1 MVLGHCVGVFSIMAL
16 KNKKSENFTEWYLE
30 LVESA
35 ELMDYSPIQGCM
47 TIRPRAYAIWETYQG
62 LLNQKMRADGVSNA
76 YFPMF
81 IPESF
86 LVKEAAH
93 FEGFAPEVAW
103 VTKGGNE
110 ELSEKL
116 AVRPTSETIMYHHFA
131 KWVHSWRDL
140 PLKVNQWCNVIRWD
154 TKTLK
159 PFLRTREFLWQEGHT
174 AHASENEADEM
185 TLRALH
191 WYRELCENYLAIPVL
206 LGRKSEG
213 EKFPGAKYTTTI
225 EALMPDG
232 KALQCGT
239 SHQLGQNFAKMF
251 EVKFKSAEETE
262 QYVFQTS
269 WGTSTRLLG
278 ALFMLHSDDRG
289 LVLPPRVAPLHVV
302 IVPIAKEENDRGMVL
317 AAANRVREAL
327 LEAKLAVHIDERTER
342 SPGYKFN
349 EWELKGIPVRI
360 EIGMRDLA
368 EQSVTVV
375 RRDSGQKE
383 SLMESQLNLK
393 IPALLEEIQKSLFE
407 KAKNHLKANLRPAS
421 SVPQLNQ
428 ILEEQKGFVFAGW
441 CADPRCEEAI
451 KEETGATIRLIPFED
466 APAGACIMC
475 GKESKATAFFARS
488 Y

>member
-1 MVLGHCVGVFSIMAL
+1 MPL

-30 LVESA
+30 LVEAA

-47 TIRPRAYAIWETYQG
+47 TIRPRAYAVWESYQR
-62 LLNQKMRADGVSNA
+62 LMNDKMRADGVSNA

-81 IPESF
+81 IPETF
-86 LVKEAAH
+86 LTKEAQH

-110 ELSEKL
+110 ELAEKL

-131 KWVHSWRDL
+131 RWIHSWRDL
-140 PLKVNQWCNVIRWD
+140 PLKVNQWCNVVRWD

-174 AHASENEADEM
+174 AHATEQEADEM

-191 WYRELCENYLAIPVL
+191 WYHDLCENYLAIPVL

-225 EALMPDG
+225 EGLMPDG

-251 EVKFKSAEETE
+251 DIKFKNPQESESHAW
-262 QYVFQTS
+262 QTS

-278 ALFMLHSDDRG
+278 ALFMTHSDDKG

-302 IVPIAKEENDRGMVL
+302 IVPIAKQDDERGMVM
-317 AAANRVREAL
+317 AAASRVRDAL
-327 LEAKLAVHIDERTER
+327 TNVSLSVHLDDRIER
-342 SPGYKFN
+342 SVGYKFN
-349 EWELKGIPVRI
+349 EWELKGVPVRI

-375 RRDSGQKE
+375 RRDSGVKE
-383 SLMESQLNLK
+383 SLPESQLSLK
-393 IPALLEEIQKSLFE
+393 VPALLEDIQKTLFE
-407 KAKNHLKANLRPAS
+407 RAKEFLKANLQPAS
-421 SVPQLNQ
+421 SLEQLGS
-428 ILEEQKGFVFAGW
+428 ILEKQGGFVFASW
-441 CADPRCEEAI
+441 CEDPRCEEAI
-451 KEETGATIRLIPFED
+451 KEETNATIRLIPFED
-466 APAGACIMC
+466 SPSGACVMC
-475 GKESKATAFFARS
+475 GKDSKHTAFFARS

>member
-1 MVLGHCVGVFSIMAL
+1 MPL
-16 KNKKSENFTEWYLE
+16 KNKKAGNFTEWYLE

-47 TIRPRAYAIWETYQG
+47 TIRPRAYAVWEAYQA
-62 LLNQKMRADGVSNA
+62 LLNAKMNADAVSNA

-86 LVKEAAH
+86 LTKEAAH

-103 VTKGGNE
+103 VTQGGNE
-110 ELSEKL
+110 ELAEKL

-131 KWVHSWRDL
+131 KWIHSWRDL

-174 AHASENEADEM
+174 AHATEKDADEM

-191 WYRELCENYLAIPVL
+191 WYRDLCENYLALPVL
-206 LGRKSEG
+206 MGRKSES
-213 EKFPGAKYTTTI
+213 EKFPGALYTTTI

-251 EVKFKSAEETE
+251 EVKFKDQNEGQTYAW
-262 QYVFQTS
+262 QTS

-278 ALFMLHSDDRG
+278 ALFMTHSDDKG
-289 LVLPPRVAPLHVV
+289 LVLPPRIAPLHVV
-302 IVPIAKEENDRGMVL
+302 IVPIAKEQADRDMVMG
-317 AAANRVREAL
+317 AAKRVRDAL
-327 LEAKLAVHIDERTER
+327 SEAKLSVHVDDRSER

-368 EQSVTVV
+368 EQAVTVV
-375 RRDSGQKE
+375 RRDSGAKE
-383 SLMESQLNLK
+383 SLPESQLALK
-393 IPALLEEIQKSLFE
+393 VPAMLEDIQKSLLD
-407 KAKNHLKANLRPAS
+407 KATAFLKANLRPAS
-421 SVPQLNQ
+421 NLTDLTKT
-428 ILEEQKGFVFAGW
+428 LEDGKGFVFSPW
-441 CADPRCEEAI
+441 CGDPRCEEAI

-466 APAGACIMC
+466 APNGGCVMC
-475 GKESKATAFFARS
+475 GKASQRTAFFARS

>member
-1 MVLGHCVGVFSIMAL
+1 MPL
-16 KNKKSENFTEWYLE
+16 KNKKAENFTEWYLE
-30 LVESA
+30 LVEAA

-47 TIRPRAYAIWETYQG
+47 TIRPRAYAVWEAYQA
-62 LLNQKMRADGVSNA
+62 LLNAKMKADGVSNT

-86 LVKEAAH
+86 LTKEAQH

-110 ELSEKL
+110 ELAEKL
-116 AVRPTSETIMYHHFA
+116 AVRPTSETIMYHHFSR
-131 KWVHSWRDL
+131 WVHSWRDL

-174 AHASENEADEM
+174 AHASEEDADEM
-185 TLRALH
+185 TLRALQ
-191 WYRELCENYLAIPVL
+191 WYRDLCENYLALPVL
-206 LGRKSEG
+206 MGRKSES

-225 EALMPDG
+225 EGLMPDG

-251 EVKFKSAEETE
+251 DVKFKDQKEGESL
-262 QYVFQTS
+262 VWQTS

-278 ALFMLHSDDRG
+278 ALFMMHSDDRG
-289 LVLPPRVAPLHVV
+289 LVLPPRIAPLQVV
-302 IVPIAKEENDRGMVL
+302 IVPIAKESNDRDMVL
-317 AAANRVREAL
+317 AAARRVRDAL
-327 LEAKLAVHIDERTER
+327 VDAKLSVHIDERPER

-349 EWELKGIPVRI
+349 EWELKGVPVRM

-368 EQSVTVV
+368 EQSVTVA
-375 RRDSGQKE
+375 RRDSGAKE
-383 SLMESQLNLK
+383 SLHESQVSFK
-393 IPALLEEIQKSLFE
+393 IPALLEDIQKSLLD
-407 KAKNHLKANLRPAS
+407 KATAFLKANLRPAS
-421 SVPQLNQ
+421 NLADLSKT
-428 ILEEQKGFVFAGW
+428 LEEHKGFVFSPW
-441 CADPRCEEAI
+441 CGDPRCEEAI

-466 APAGACIMC
+466 APNGGCVMC
-475 GKESKATAFFARS
+475 GKASRHTAFFARS